1 MVLLYTDLGCQG
13 LHILC
18 SIMLLDA
25 ICAED
30 AKQIL
35 PKAILSMLGTLFTLR
50 VLSPWRQGECTVRK
64 CAYMASKFI
73 SYIHPCLEG
82 LK

>member
-50 VLSPWRQGECTVRK
+50 VLSP
-64 CAYMASKFI
+64 
-73 SYIHPCLEG
+73 
-82 LK
+82 